1 MKSHVTLL
9 LCPCCGDDV
18 AVGLHKRLAEVLEA
32 KTLDTEPCA
41 ACKTKFDEFKSLGF
55 VLFVVRDEYE
65 RRTAAGEADLPTWPF
80 FYAVHVTTHDFA
92 RRVFVGVDFASGC
105 AFISQSLC
113 KRLGI
118 DEAIDPL

>member
-1 MKSHVTLL
+1 MNNQGTRFV
-9 LCPCCGDDV
+9 CPCCGDPVRGFIRKDKIQ
-18 AVGLHKRLAEVLEA
+18 LFSEQRP
-32 KTLDTEPCA
+32 DTEPCA
-41 ACKTKFDEFKSLGF
+41 ECKTKFDEFKSLGF
-55 VLFVVRDEYE
+55 VLFVVKDEYE
-65 RRTAAGEADLPTWPF
+65 RRTAAGETDLPTWPF
-80 FYAVHVTTHDFA
+80 FYAVHVTTHEFA